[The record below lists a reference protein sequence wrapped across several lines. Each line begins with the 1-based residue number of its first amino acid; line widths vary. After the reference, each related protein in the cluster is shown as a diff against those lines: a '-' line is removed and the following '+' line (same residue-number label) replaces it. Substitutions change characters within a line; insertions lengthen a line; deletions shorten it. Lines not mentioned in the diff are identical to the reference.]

1 MKKHEVT
8 LTIAKH
14 CICTF
19 VFLAS
24 MSQNILQ
31 FGIEGDLISFM
42 CLQFVSPILWRR
54 LARVRKGKHKGKGRL
69 LQQLLHVQEA
79 DLPNAILE
87 VTLSNRCNG
96 QSRLNFVLI
105 QCLIIHRTYLI
116 RSPHRTCGRF

>member
-1 MKKHEVT
+1 VKKHEVT

-19 VFLAS
+19 VFSAS
-24 MSQNILQ
+24 MSQNILL

-79 DLPNAILE
+79 YLPNAILE

-116 RSPHRTCGRF
+116 LSPH